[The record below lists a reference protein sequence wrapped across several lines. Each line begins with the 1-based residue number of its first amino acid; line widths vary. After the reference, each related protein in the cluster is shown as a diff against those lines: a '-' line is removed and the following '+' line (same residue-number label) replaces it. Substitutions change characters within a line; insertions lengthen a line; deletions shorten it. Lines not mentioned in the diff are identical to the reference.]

1 MDLLSGIWF
10 LFFLTAD
17 GFAGRVRWRPM
28 RKEAPPL
35 VCQFPTHLDM
45 FKAMG
50 RGRVTRRG
58 VLVGVVLPGP
68 AGKGLPHG
76 W

>member
-17 GFAGRVRWRPM
+17 GFAEQIRGR
-28 RKEAPPL
+28 PL
-35 VCQFPTHLDM
+35 SEEVQRGVYSYPTHLDM
-45 FKAMG
+45 FKAIG
-50 RGRVTRRG
+50 RGRITKRG

-68 AGKGLPHG
+68 AKMGLPYG